1 MNTAPAREEKLASFQ
16 QLTKLPGIKTAHQ
29 LAAAPS
35 NKARILI
42 DHPHS
47 YRDWTIVCKDSVP
60 GFYHLQSA
68 VRLDKLETTIHT
80 LCLHETEF
88 ERI

>member
-1 MNTAPAREEKLASFQ
+1 MTREEKLATFRE
-16 QLTKLPGIKTAHQ
+16 LTKLPNVQIGSELESAKV
-29 LAAAPS
+29 
-35 NKARILI
+35 RILI

-47 YRDWTIVCKDSVP
+47 YRDWQILGPSSIP
-60 GFYHLQSA
+60 GFFHLRSSFRDSSPGQSPSHS
-68 VRLDKLETTIHT
+68 TFH

>member
-1 MNTAPAREEKLASFQ
+1 MTREEKLATFRE
-16 QLTKLPGIKTAHQ
+16 LTKLPNVQIGSELESAKV
-29 LAAAPS
+29 
-35 NKARILI
+35 RILI

-47 YRDWTIVCKDSVP
+47 YRDWQILGPSSIP
-60 GFYHLQSA
+60 GFFHLRSSFRKTSAGQSPSHS
-68 VRLDKLETTIHT
+68 TFH